1 MSASPRP
8 FRALAPA
15 LLLLLATPA
24 AADIFV
30 ATGAKIL
37 SFFNFDSDDAMPHRE
52 ISSAL
57 TGIDLAGSLALDVVH
72 REIWVS
78 DLTLARVSVFDMDAD
93 GDVMPLRVIDAVA
106 LDSPRGL
113 MIDLVHDE
121 VYVVDFVSNAV
132 FVFPRTQNGNAA
144 PVRTLAGDLT
154 GIEGPVQGF
163 LDLVHDELFVA
174 SIGGSGAGIAVFDR
188 ATASGNVA
196 PLRVLG
202 GTGGAGSGL
211 DNPRGMYVDLVTD
224 RLVVAEYDIN
234 ALRLYPRTASGGT
247 AFLAEIAGPA
257 TGLQKPFDLVAD
269 RFGEL
274 IVGTDTLV
282 NPSVRVYAAVSGDQP
297 PDRVITGPSTGFA
310 ATIGIASDFA
320 RDCSWGKSIDGCIQ
334 RDNFE
339 RGDFCYWNQVTG
351 GAGCP

>member
-1 MSASPRP
+1 MSGSPRP
-8 FRALAPA
+8 FRAFATA
-15 LLLLLATPA
+15 LLLLLAAPA

-37 SFFNFDSDDAMPHRE
+37 SFYNFDSDDATPHRE
-52 ISSAL
+52 ISGAF
-57 TGIDLAGSLALDVVH
+57 TGISSAGSLALDVVH
-72 REIWVS
+72 REIWVCDFS
-78 DLTLARVSVFDMDAD
+78 LSKVSVFDMDAD
-93 GDVMPLRVIDAVA
+93 GDVMPLRVIDAAA

-121 VYVVDFVSNAV
+121 VYVVDFVNDAV
-132 FVFPRTQNGNAA
+132 FVFPRTQDGSAA
-144 PVRTLAGDLT
+144 PVRTLTGALT
-154 GIEGPVQGF
+154 GIAGPVQGF
-163 LDLVHDELFVA
+163 LDLVHDELYVVN
-174 SIGGSGAGIAVFDR
+174 SGVTDARVSVFDR
-188 ATASGNVA
+188 ATANGDIP
-196 PLRVLG
+196 PLRFL
-202 GTGGAGSGL
+202 GGAGSGL
-211 DNPRGMYVDLVTD
+211 DNPRGLFVDLTLD
-224 RLVVAEYDIN
+224 RLVVAEYDSN
-234 ALRLYPRTASGGT
+234 AIRLYARTATGGT
-247 AFLAEIAGPA
+247 GFLAEIAGPA

-274 IVGTDTLV
+274 IVGTDTLAS
-282 NPSVRVYAAVSGDQP
+282 PSVRVYDALSGNQP

-320 RDCSWGKSIDGCIQ
+320 RACSSGKSIDGCIL